1 MRLTPNLVQLIGLA
15 AASLS
20 AITFAP
26 QVWRTWR
33 TRSAGDVSG
42 ATLGIVVASI
52 GLWLIY
58 GWALQDVPILLANS
72 LNLVFTLLLSYYKWR
87 FRGNERPAG
96 PGKPT

>member
-1 MRLTPNLVQLIGLA
+1 MPLPSNAVGIIGLL

-33 TRSAGDVSG
+33 TRSARDVSG
-42 ATLGIVVASI
+42 GTLAVVVASI

-87 FRGNERPAG
+87 FRGPG
-96 PGKPT
+96 PGAG